1 MTRRIST
8 PAAAALWLALGAT
21 SVQAAETENP
31 CVPPDEAAALMITLA
46 PDAVRA
52 VGAAC
57 AQALPPTALVRQTSG
72 PFLDK
77 YQAEADASWPKAKLA
92 IDKIA
97 GGKGL
102 PLDPDAMRPII
113 SALILPAIT
122 KGVKAKD
129 CVAVDHIVALLA
141 PLPPRNVAELLVTIL
156 ELKTANEKPGKK
168 SDVPICPAAG
178 S

>member
-1 MTRRIST
+1 MMRRISA

-31 CVPPDEAAALMITLA
+31 CVPPDEAAALMLTMA

-52 VGAAC
+52 VGTAC
-57 AQALPPTALVRQTSG
+57 AQTLPPTALVRQTSG

-92 IDKIA
+92 IAKIA
-97 GGKGL
+97 GGKGS
-102 PLDPDAMRPII
+102 PLDPDALRPII

-122 KGVKAKD
+122 KGVKPKD
-129 CVAVDHIVALLA
+129 CVAIEHIVSLLA
-141 PLPPRNVAELLVTIL
+141 PLPPHNAAELLVTIL
-156 ELKTANEKPGKK
+156 ELKSAKEKPGTK
-168 SDVPICPAAG
+168 SDLPICPAAG

>member
-1 MTRRIST
+1 MMRRISA

-31 CVPPDEAAALMITLA
+31 CVPPDEAAALMLTMA

-52 VGAAC
+52 VGTAC

-77 YQAEADASWPKAKLA
+77 YQAEANASWPKAKLA
-92 IDKIA
+92 IAKIA
-97 GGKGL
+97 GGKDS
-102 PLDPDAMRPII
+102 PLDSDALRPII
-113 SALILPAIT
+113 SALILPAII
-122 KGVKAKD
+122 KGVKTKD
-129 CVAVDHIVALLA
+129 CVAIDHIISLLA
-141 PLPPRNVAELLVTIL
+141 PLPPRNAAELLVAIL
-156 ELKTANEKPGKK
+156 ELKNAEEKPGKK
-168 SDVPICPAAG
+168 SDLPICPAAG

>member
-21 SVQAAETENP
+21 SAQATETENP
-31 CVPPDEAAALMITLA
+31 CVPPDEAAALMLTLA

-52 VGAAC
+52 VGTAC
-57 AQALPPTALVRQTSG
+57 AQALPATALIRQTSG

-92 IDKIA
+92 IAKIA
-97 GGKGL
+97 GGKES
-102 PLDPDAMRPII
+102 PLDPDAMRPVI
-113 SALILPAIT
+113 SAFILAAIT
-122 KGVKAKD
+122 KGVKTKD
-129 CVAVDHIVALLA
+129 CVAIDHIVSLLA
-141 PLPPRNVAELLVTIL
+141 PLPARNTAELLVTIL
-156 ELKTANEKPGKK
+156 ELKTAKEKPGPK
-168 SDVPICPAAG
+168 SDMPICPAAG